1 MGRANTA
8 LRVQEEISP
17 QPSEAL
23 GDLRFRKLLSDEDWF
38 SLPNA
43 IRARFSKRMG
53 PGDMTVYA
61 GKVTEMQLSFA
72 GRVLVRLARLI
83 GGPFPTTTYVG
94 AASVVTVTE
103 HTASGG
109 QTWTRL
115 YACRKARPQII
126 HSTKTFAGPSG
137 LEEHVGGSIGM
148 ALEVRAEAGALV
160 FRSRHYFFRLG
171 ALRIALPKWATPGRL
186 TVTHEE
192 EGDGWF
198 TFTLNVVH
206 PLLGTMIHQAARF
219 CESKP

>member
-1 MGRANTA
+1 MGPANNA
-8 LRVQEEISP
+8 LRVLEEISP
-17 QPSEAL
+17 KPREAL
-23 GDLRFRKLLSDEDWF
+23 GDLRFRTLLCDDDWS
-38 SLPNA
+38 SLPAA

-61 GKVTEMQLSFA
+61 GQVTEMRLSFA
-72 GRVLVRLARLI
+72 GQALVRLAKLI

-103 HTASGG
+103 HAASGG

-126 HSTKTFAGPSG
+126 HSTKTFAGPTG
-137 LEEHVGGSIGM
+137 LEEHVGGGIGM
-148 ALEVRAEAGALV
+148 ALDVRAEAGALV
-160 FRSRHYFFRLG
+160 FRSRYYFFRIG
-171 ALRIALPKWATPGRL
+171 ALRIALPKWATPGAL

-192 EGDGWF
+192 EGGGWF
-198 TFTLNVVH
+198 TFSLDVVH
-206 PLLGTMIHQAARF
+206 PRLGTLIHQAARF